1 MNKDIFYKILTP
13 VLWLLGGVTIF
24 IMGIAYACL
33 VYFFIYDQRQKRVYT
48 YFTCAGY
55 CITHAFGAFLK
66 IELPKTMDKNI
77 QKIFVCNHT
86 SFIDYFIATVVTGLF
101 PRRYTVIYGKN
112 LEKQW
117 PIFGW
122 VLSRWFIAV
131 DRDSPADRRKS
142 IEKINTALGENK
154 NILIFPEGTRANI
167 DMINAGVI
175 LNPFYDVIFKIATKR
190 NIEIVP
196 VCIHAK
202 TFCPKFQWFI
212 RPQKIKVKIL
222 NSIDPAQFI
231 TSDEL
236 MKQVRSHMITELK
249 SK

>member
-1 MNKDIFYKILTP
+1 MTKGKKEYTPILLAQVTP
-13 VLWLLGGVTIF
+13 
-24 IMGIAYACL
+24 IA
-33 VYFFIYDQRQKRVYT
+33 
-48 YFTCAGY
+48 
-55 CITHAFGAFLK
+55 HAFGAYLK
-66 IELPKTMDKNI
+66 IDKPKTIDKNT

-131 DRDSPADRRKS
+131 DRDSPTDRRKS
-142 IEKINTALGENK
+142 IEKINTGLRENK
-154 NILIFPEGTRANI
+154 NILIFPEGTRANV
-167 DMINAGVI
+167 DMINEGVI
-175 LNPFYDVIFKIATKR
+175 LNYFYDVIFKIASKR
-190 NIEIVP
+190 SIEIVP
-196 VCIHAK
+196 VCIHARS
-202 TFCPKFQWFI
+202 FCPKFQWFI

-222 NSIDPAQFI
+222 NSIDPAQFA

-236 MKQVRSHMITELK
+236 INQVRNRMIAELK